1 MDLFN
6 RNRDGSKEL
15 EDLTGQW
22 YASSPF
28 RLIETEI
35 RFATDEVAR
44 LVSLEVVK
52 EAAEA
57 YDEDEKPELVAAVRL
72 PVACLAV
79 VVCRFD
85 CDFCRFGRV
94 DYISRRW
101 NDWKCRGWTDLQ
113 EQNQEKRY
121 G

>member
-1 MDLFN
+1 MTDLFN

-44 LVSLEVVK
+44 LVSQEVVK

-72 PVACLAV
+72 PVACLALMRYAKLSP
-79 VVCRFD
+79 CHTNRPD
-85 CDFCRFGRV
+85 GR
-94 DYISRRW
+94 SRSMTMREFLT
-101 NDWKCRGWTDLQ
+101 NGR
-113 EQNQEKRY
+113 
-121 G
+121 

>member
-1 MDLFN
+1 MIMTDLFN

-44 LVSLEVVK
+44 LVSQEVVK

-72 PVACLAV
+72 PVQLQLQSP
-79 VVCRFD
+79 RYNHIP
-85 CDFCRFGRV
+85 GSWMQWEQPRV
-94 DYISRRW
+94 HRR
-101 NDWKCRGWTDLQ
+101 LP
-113 EQNQEKRY
+113 
-121 G
+121 

>member
-1 MDLFN
+1 MIMMDLFN

-44 LVSLEVVK
+44 LVS
-52 EAAEA
+52 
-57 YDEDEKPELVAAVRL
+57 
-72 PVACLAV
+72 
-79 VVCRFD
+79 
-85 CDFCRFGRV
+85 
-94 DYISRRW
+94 
-101 NDWKCRGWTDLQ
+101 Q
-113 EQNQEKRY
+113 
-121 G
+121 

>member
-1 MDLFN
+1 MMDLFN

-44 LVSLEVVK
+44 LVSPEV
-52 EAAEA
+52 
-57 YDEDEKPELVAAVRL
+57 
-72 PVACLAV
+72 
-79 VVCRFD
+79 
-85 CDFCRFGRV
+85 
-94 DYISRRW
+94 SRRPRRLTMRMRNRSLW
-101 NDWKCRGWTDLQ
+101 PL
-113 EQNQEKRY
+113 
-121 G
+121 

>member
-44 LVSLEVVK
+44 LVSQEVVK

-72 PVACLAV
+72 PVACLALMRYAKLHP
-79 VVCRFD
+79 CHTNLPD
-85 CDFCRFGRV
+85 GR
-94 DYISRRW
+94 SRSMTMREALT
-101 NDWKCRGWTDLQ
+101 NGR
-113 EQNQEKRY
+113 
-121 G
+121 